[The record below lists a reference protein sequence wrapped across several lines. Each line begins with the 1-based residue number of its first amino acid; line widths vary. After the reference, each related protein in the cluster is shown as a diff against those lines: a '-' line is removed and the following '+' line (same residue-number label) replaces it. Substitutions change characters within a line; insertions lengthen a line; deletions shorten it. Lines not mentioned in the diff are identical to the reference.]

1 MFNLGLK
8 LVAMTVLLKT
18 IKTVCVAYTSNCFLI
33 LPVMLLMRDAILN
46 MSA

>member
-18 IKTVCVAYTSNCFLI
+18 IKTVCVVYTSNCFLI
-33 LPVMLLMRDAILN
+33 LPVMLLMRGAILN